1 MNTTVPNFPITQ
13 RLGAVLFA
21 DVVGYSRLMSENEL
35 DTYNTLKSLI
45 SLLETSCAKYQ
56 GRVVEVRGD
65 GILALFETATSAVE
79 FGVELH

>member
-1 MNTTVPNFPITQ
+1 MSTTISDIPITQ

-35 DTYNTLKSLI
+35 DTYNELKALI
-45 SLLETSCAKYQ
+45 SLLEASCAKYN

-65 GILALFETATSAVE
+65 G
-79 FGVELH
+79 